1 MLSFQPRGSD
11 RDAETDRKWRLEL
24 KLAHLA
30 GLACGL
36 ALLLGACSSNNT
48 SATTGGTSG
57 TTTGGSAVTD
67 GGGANG
73 NGAGTG
79 DGMDGGD
86 DDKSAEQEAAE
97 NAVAEALAATSENS
111 DAAIEA
117 ARAALKA
124 WVDAAQAALEEAEAD
139 PENVAAVGR
148 AARERN
154 DAMAYQEAQEEVLI
168 GREAFFAWYGTG
180 LARVALANGEAV
192 MPPEG
197 TNAIMKVVSPRT
209 DSDDDALDTRLKSDT
224 FKSLMYE
231 EGKMVFSVSDD
242 EFRVDGYV
250 SEDKVGAAADAEAV
264 TGLTLTSSGV
274 VIRTGNF
281 NANYMDALKDITEE
295 RDSGS
300 ADKNQW
306 DLTLTFDA
314 PRHLTVPAGDDPD
327 RAASWTGNSDFYW
340 KGIAMADGSQL
351 KGGANFQSD
360 AFKQA
365 AGYEDLGTYELW
377 LSNHIGVDT
386 RLEPQA
392 GQKAVCPRS
401 GVRKS
406 SCPEDDVNL
415 YLSYAA
421 YGMLAYSADPET
433 FKTASGDNLGW
444 HGRVNTM
451 YFGYEAFD
459 DEDGKKT
466 TDIDKAITSGTFS
479 GQTTGLAIRGNSR
492 NLLSDEDLANPFR
505 EKKPLRGDV
514 SLTVSIPKTTGAGS
528 LLGKI
533 ENLEEWDGNAWK
545 AYAGIVAIHLHKGAD
560 LTAAVDDIGADGTFR
575 GTATIQ
581 VGDDA
586 YVDPTPNDDADQSKA
601 VGSDLTT
608 LVTPDE
614 FHTFNN
620 GGNFSGNFY
629 GPRTADDLEV
639 AGSWH
644 TGLGD
649 NPAIG
654 NHWSLFG
661 SFGAKQRQ

>member
-1 MLSFQPRGSD
+1 M
-11 RDAETDRKWRLEL
+11 

-97 NAVAEALAATSENS
+97 DAVAEALAATSENS

-124 WVDAAQAALEEAEAD
+124 WVDAAQDALEEAEAD

-197 TNAIMKVVSPRT
+197 TNAIMKAVAPRT
-209 DSDDDALDTRLKSDT
+209 DSDDDPLDARLKSDT

-242 EFRVDGYV
+242 EFKVGGYV
-250 SEDKVGAAADAEAV
+250 SRYRAGLATNGAIDSEAV

-281 NANYMDALKDITEE
+281 NADYADALKDITVG
-295 RDSGS
+295 RDDGS
-300 ADKNQW
+300 AEKNQW
-306 DLTLTFDA
+306 DLTLTFNA

-340 KGIAMADGSQL
+340 KGIAMADKSQL
-351 KGGANFQSD
+351 KGGANYESD

-365 AGYEDLGTYELW
+365 AGYKDLGTYELW

-392 GQKAVCPRS
+392 GQTAECPVS

-421 YGMLAYSADPET
+421 YGMFAYSADPET
-433 FKTASGDNLGW
+433 YRSTTSEEAVGW
-444 HGRVNTM
+444 NGRVSSM
-451 YFGYEAFD
+451 HFGYEAFA

-466 TDIDKAITSGTFS
+466 TDIDEAITSGTFS
-479 GQTTGLAIRGNSR
+479 GQTTGLAVRGSSDQ
-492 NLLSDEDLANPFR
+492 LLTDPDLANPFR

-545 AYAGIVAIHLHKGAD
+545 AYAGIVAIHLHAGTTLAD
-560 LTAAVDDIGADGTFR
+560 TVPIGNAGTFT
-575 GTATIQ
+575 GSATIQ
-581 VGDDA
+581 VDDDA
-586 YVDPTPNDDADQSKA
+586 YVAPAAATNENAVTSA
-601 VGSDLTT
+601 VGLATDAGSTT
-608 LVTPDE
+608 
-614 FHTFNN
+614 HSFNN
-620 GGNFSGNFY
+620 GGAFTGNFY

-639 AGSWH
+639 AGSWN

-649 NPAIG
+649 TAPNLA
-654 NHWSLFG
+654 HWSLLG